1 MMSLT
6 DRDSVTAA
14 LTDQGLDPDL
24 RALIGLRAWQL
35 DTDRDRPLGEI
46 VQFIV
51 VQPGDTPE
59 VIHEA
64 LGFPITWEQAEQPRF
79 EWMEDHG
86 SWFEI
91 AYVLTD
97 DFGVLVFVA
106 DDPGTEFGIHFMCLA
121 CSDRHPHKENKS

>member
-1 MMSLT
+1 MLSLT
-6 DRDSVTAA
+6 DRNSVTAA
-14 LTDQGLDPDL
+14 LTDPELDPNL

-51 VQPGDTPE
+51 IQPGDTPD
-59 VIHEA
+59 VINAA
-64 LGFPITWEQAEQPRF
+64 LGFPITWEQAEQPSF
-79 EWMEDHG
+79 EWIQDHC

-97 DFGVLVFVA
+97 DFGTLVFVA
-106 DDPGTEFGIHFMCLA
+106 DDPDTEFCIHFMCHA
-121 CSDRHPHKENKS
+121 CSGLQTVIENKS